1 MLQEVGRL
9 EEAEASCR
17 QAIALKPAYA
27 EAHSNLGNTLTELG
41 RLEEAEASCRQAIAL
56 KPDFA
61 EAHSNLGIVL
71 YGNKGIDAAIE
82 CMEKANYIDPEL
94 RSNKLFLAVLQ
105 ARKTRERTKFSIG
118 DIGNPS
124 CGAGLTSNPLI
135 LNRVVEAE
143 LIANL
148 YEMNSRELYKTKDA
162 RFGNGRCSPDF
173 NLFENERSIIKTV
186 AEDLISI
193 ITKAI
198 KSNVYVCD
206 SFFNILGAGGGS
218 NPHNHIVSED
228 EGVLS
233 LANQKYS
240 LVYYLSVGDQNCS
253 EPGILKLYDPS
264 EDILPCEGMI
274 TIIPASRRPFCNL
287 WWRKR

>member
-1 MLQEVGRL
+1 
-9 EEAEASCR
+9 
-17 QAIALKPAYA
+17 
-27 EAHSNLGNTLTELG
+27 
-41 RLEEAEASCRQAIAL
+41 L
-56 KPDFA
+56 KPDLA

-82 CMEKANYIDPEL
+82 SMEKANYIDPKL
-94 RSNKLFLAVLQ
+94 RSNNLFLTVLQ
-105 ARKTRERTKFSIG
+105 ARKAREKTKFSIS
-118 DIGNPS
+118 DISNPS
-124 CGAGLTSNPLI
+124 CSTRLTSNPLI
-135 LNRVVEAE
+135 LNRIVETE

-173 NLFENERSIIKTV
+173 NLFEDERPIIKTV
-186 AEDLISI
+186 AEDLTSI
-193 ITKAI
+193 ITKAF
-198 KSNVYVCD
+198 KTDVYVCD

-240 LVYYLSVGDQNCS
+240 LVYYLSVGDQNCN
-253 EPGILKLYDPS
+253 EPGILKLYDPC

-274 TIIPASRRPFCNL
+274 TIIPAGRRHSAIYGGGKDRVIIGVNFYSL
-287 WWRKR
+287 